1 MNQKEFKCCFDEY
14 FDAIRN
20 YLYYRSGDAE
30 LSSDIAQDVF
40 MKLWEKQI
48 PYEKGRT
55 KSLLYKMAADSFI
68 SHIRKSEI
76 KSRHMYSAMLSFDLD
91 NVENDSSLAERK
103 KFYEDAL
110 CVLPEKQ
117 RTAFLMNKMEGLTHK
132 EIASRLGLSVKAVE
146 KRIYKAF
153 ASLKKHVKLLK

>member
-1 MNQKEFKCCFDEY
+1 MNKQEFKCCFDDY

-48 PYEKGRT
+48 PFENGRT
-55 KSLLYKMAADSFI
+55 KSLLYKMAADSFV

-76 KSRHMYSAMLSFDLD
+76 KSRHMHSVMLSFDLE
-91 NVENDSSLAERK
+91 NEGNDSKLAERK
-103 KFYEDAL
+103 KYYEEAL
-110 CVLPEKQ
+110 NVLPEKQ
-117 RTAFLMNKMEGLTHK
+117 RTAFLMNKIEGLTHK
-132 EIASRLGLSVKAVE
+132 EIASRLDLSVKAIE
-146 KRIYKAF
+146 KRISKAF
-153 ASLKKHVKLLK
+153 ASLRKYVKLLK